1 MYYTK
6 FSPQKIPHNS
16 MGQFA
21 SDSRLISRVL
31 LYSTSMIV
39 YLDNSFLNRPFD
51 DPESGVNKLE
61 AEVLL
66 SIIKLARNGKIIL
79 VNSSVIEYEN
89 SVNPFPDRKIF
100 VHEILKQCTIYQ
112 NIDLQIKNRAKVI
125 TKNMGVSP
133 IDALHLAAAEK
144 AKVDLFITCDYNL
157 IKKYKGNT
165 KIITPL
171 EFFSLYEHTN
181 Q

>member
-1 MYYTK
+1 
-6 FSPQKIPHNS
+6 
-16 MGQFA
+16 
-21 SDSRLISRVL
+21 
-31 LYSTSMIV
+31 MIV

-51 DPESGVNKLE
+51 DPNSGVNRLE

-66 SIIKLARNGKIIL
+66 LIIKLAKNGKVNLI
-79 VNSSVIEYEN
+79 NSSVIEYEN

-100 VHEILKQCTIYQ
+100 AQEILKQSTSYQ
-112 NIDLQIKNRAKVI
+112 NINLQIKNRARI
-125 TKNMGVSP
+125 IAQDMGISP
-133 IDALHLAAAEK
+133 IDALHLATGEK

-157 IKKYKGNT
+157 IRKYKGNI

-171 EFFSLYEHTN
+171 EFFSHYEHTS